1 MLRTTLLS
9 SLFALCLATSANAAL
24 HVDSTTT
31 LTDAA
36 GGTMVSHTTG
46 DIGSETG
53 SALSEASFLNF
64 SPRQKGGSVNGNL
77 SRTRERDGELITQ
90 NYSGNLSLVIPADGN
105 GQEARTVTLQF
116 DDVTVVRSEEGR
128 TISGTLVINGRE
140 VPADEAPRSIIA
152 ILIGLVR
159 LMQV

>member
-9 SLFALCLATSANAAL
+9 SLFALGLASSASAAL

-36 GGTMVSHTTG
+36 GGAMVSHTRG
-46 DIGSETG
+46 DIGSESG
-53 SALSEASFLNF
+53 NALSEASFLNF
-64 SPRQKGGSVNGNL
+64 SPRQRGGSVNGSL
-77 SRTRERDGELITQ
+77 RRMRERDGELISQ
-90 NYSGNLSLVIPADGN
+90 SYSGNLSLVIPADN
-105 GQEARTVTLQF
+105 SGQEARTLTLSF

-128 TISGTLVINGRE
+128 TLSGTLVINGRE
-140 VPADEAPRSIIA
+140 VPANEAPRSIIA

-159 LMQV
+159 LMRV